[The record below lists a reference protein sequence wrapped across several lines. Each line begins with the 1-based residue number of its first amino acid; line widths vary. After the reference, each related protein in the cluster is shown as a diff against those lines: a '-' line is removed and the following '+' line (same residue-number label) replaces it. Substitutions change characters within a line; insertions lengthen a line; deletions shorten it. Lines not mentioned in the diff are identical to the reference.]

1 MKLFSNIFK
10 TAARVNKPEINW
22 IPLTENNQ
30 LDTLIKLSNTKAVL
44 IFKDSTRCGISRMA
58 LKNFEKQ
65 YDLNGSQIEL
75 YYLDLLNNKTL
86 SNEIAT
92 KFQISHQS
100 PQVIVIQNEKV
111 IYDDSHYQI
120 SVEEIKEKV
129 LLQPKVSI

>member
-10 TAARVNKPEINW
+10 TVDNVNKPEINW
-22 IPLTENNQ
+22 ISLTENIQ
-30 LDTLIKLSNTKAVL
+30 LDALIKQSNAKPVL
-44 IFKDSTRCGISRMA
+44 IFKHSTRCGISRMA
-58 LKNFEKQ
+58 FKSFEKQ
-65 YDLNGSQIEL
+65 YNLNDSQIDL
-75 YYLDLLNNKTL
+75 YYLDLLNNRTL

-120 SVEEIKEKV
+120 SVEEIKKV
-129 LLQPKVSI
+129 ISLQPIVS

>member
-44 IFKDSTRCGISRMA
+44 IFKHSTRCGISRMA